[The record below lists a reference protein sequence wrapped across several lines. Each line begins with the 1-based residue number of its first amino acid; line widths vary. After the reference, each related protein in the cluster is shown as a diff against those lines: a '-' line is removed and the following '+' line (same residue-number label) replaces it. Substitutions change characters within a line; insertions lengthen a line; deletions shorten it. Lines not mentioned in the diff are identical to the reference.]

1 MSPTPQLSLSV
12 QLPDDET
19 FESYR
24 SLVNEPATRLLSSFI
39 AQEQLIDSSIHSTY
53 LFGLNGVGKSHLL
66 HACCAFA
73 QSVNLSSVCL
83 SFAEKAQLSP
93 EMLQGLETIDVICL
107 DDIQCINQDTQW
119 QQAVFDL
126 YNRVIE
132 QDKRIIISGD
142 QGVKELGLT
151 LPDLASRLSWGHVLQ
166 IKPLNDDEKLEALQ
180 CRAQQRGLYVSDEVG
195 RFLLARIN
203 RDMNSLL
210 TALDILDKASIR
222 EQRRITIPFIKEVLL
237 NG

>member
-12 QLPDDET
+12 HLPDDET

-24 SLVNEPATRLLSSFI
+24 SVINEPVSKLLSSFI
-39 AQEQLIDSSIHSTY
+39 AQEQLIDSGIHSAY
-53 LFGLNGVGKSHLL
+53 LFGLHGVGKSHLL

-73 QSVNLSSVCL
+73 QGINLSSVCL
-83 SFAEKAQLSP
+83 SFSEKDQLSP
-93 EMLQGLETIDVICL
+93 EMLQGLENIDVICL
-107 DDIQCINQDTQW
+107 DDIQFVSQDKSW
-119 QQAVFDL
+119 QQAIFDL

-142 QGVKELGLT
+142 QGVNELGLT
-151 LPDLASRLSWGHVLQ
+151 LPDLASRLSWGHVMQ
-166 IKPLNDDEKLEALQ
+166 IKPLSDDEKLEALQ
-180 CRAQQRGLYVSDEVG
+180 CRAQQRGLYISDEVG

-203 RDMNSLL
+203 REMTSLL
-210 TALDILDKASIR
+210 AALETLDKASIR

-237 NG
+237 S